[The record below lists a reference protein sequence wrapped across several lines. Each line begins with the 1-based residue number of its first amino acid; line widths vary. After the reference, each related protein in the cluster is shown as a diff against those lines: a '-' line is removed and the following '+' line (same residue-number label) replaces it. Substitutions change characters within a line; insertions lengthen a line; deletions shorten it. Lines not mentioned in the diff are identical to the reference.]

1 MKRNLR
7 RKKRA
12 YLTFLPVLF
21 CAIAT
26 AVYCFMFVMADDTTA
41 PQITM
46 DSQTLEVSVNAD
58 HSALLQG
65 VTAKDDRDGDV
76 TESILVEK
84 ISSLAQNHTADITYA
99 AFDSS
104 GNVAKATRTIQYTDY
119 ASPKFYQVKALTLPA
134 NSMID
139 IVSYMG
145 AVDQIDGDISSQI
158 KGTLLTNVNGLNDPG
173 VYHVEFRVSNSMK
186 DTQYVTLP
194 VEVYANGSFNANVE
208 LSEYLVYVPAGT
220 VFYPEVYLENLVV
233 GSKSYSLKNQNP
245 PVRNLTPEEIQLL
258 GKNRNEEVRTYINS
272 YVDPKENVDPY
283 VHIINVELSSN
294 VDTTRPGVY
303 SVTYTV
309 DYKGMYKGYTRLNV
323 VVEE

>member
-1 MKRNLR
+1 MKRNVR
-7 RKKRA
+7 RKKKA
-12 YLTFLPVLF
+12 YLIFLPVLL

-26 AVYCFMFVMADDTTA
+26 AVYYFSFVMTDDTVA
-41 PQITM
+41 PNITM
-46 DSQTLEVSVNAD
+46 DSLMLEVSVNAD
-58 HSALLQG
+58 HADLLQG
-65 VTAKDDRDGDV
+65 VTAKDNVDGDV
-76 TESILVEK
+76 TDSILVEK
-84 ISSLAQNHTADITYA
+84 ISSLTQDHTAEITYA

-104 GNVAKATRTIQYTDY
+104 GNVAKVTRSIHYIDY
-119 ASPKFYQVKALTLPA
+119 RSPKFYQTKALTLQA
-134 NSMID
+134 NSMVD
-139 IVSYMG
+139 IVGYMG
-145 AVDQIDGDISSQI
+145 AMDQIDGDISSQI

-173 VYHVEFRVSNSMK
+173 IYHVEFRVSNSMK

-208 LSEYLVYVPAGT
+208 LSEYLVYVQSGT
-220 VFYPEVYLENLVV
+220 AFYPEYYLENLMV
-233 GSKSYSLKNQNP
+233 GSKAYSLKNQNP
-245 PVRNLTPEEIQLL
+245 PVRNLTAEEVRLL
-258 GKNRNEEVRTYINS
+258 GNDRNEEVRTYINS

-283 VHIINVELSSN
+283 VHIINVEMNGN